1 MGGVDDGTPRLLP
14 RSHGRLKG
22 KQDKLARFAR
32 RFSKFSVV
40 GLINAVV
47 DLAVLNLLLWAYP
60 TEEAWHFVLYNLVA
74 LVLANINSY
83 VLNSL
88 WTFRGQADPG
98 LKQGGLFALQALVGV
113 GVSSALFWL
122 LIHYALNSTGLPPVV
137 AGNVAKVISTA
148 IASTLSY
155 FVQRHVVFPRK
166 G

>member
-1 MGGVDDGTPRLLP
+1 M
-14 RSHGRLKG
+14 KK
-22 KQDKLARFAR
+22 KQHSLARFAR

-60 TEEAWHFVLYNLVA
+60 TEEPWQFVLYNFVA
-74 LVLANINSY
+74 LVLANVNSY

-88 WTFRGQADPG
+88 WTFRGQAHPG

-113 GVSSALFWL
+113 VVSSALFWL
-122 LIHYALNSTGLPPVV
+122 LVHYTLNSTALSPVV
-137 AGNVAKVISTA
+137 AGNVAKVISTV

-155 FVQRHVVFPRK
+155 FVQRHVVFPRER
-166 G
+166 

>member
-1 MGGVDDGTPRLLP
+1 M
-14 RSHGRLKG
+14 KK
-22 KQDKLARFAR
+22 KQHSLARFAR

-60 TEEAWHFVLYNLVA
+60 TEEPWQFVLYNFVA
-74 LVLANINSY
+74 LVLANVNSY

-88 WTFRGQADPG
+88 WTFRGQAHPG

-113 GVSSALFWL
+113 VVSSALFWL
-122 LIHYALNSTGLPPVV
+122 LVHYTLNSTVLSPVV
-137 AGNVAKVISTA
+137 AGNVAKVISTV

-155 FVQRHVVFPRK
+155 FVQRHVVFPRER
-166 G
+166 

>member
-1 MGGVDDGTPRLLP
+1 M
-14 RSHGRLKG
+14 KE
-22 KQDKLARFAR
+22 KQHRLARFAR
-32 RFSKFSVV
+32 RFSKFSAV
-40 GLINAVV
+40 GLINAAV

-60 TEEAWHFVLYNLVA
+60 TEEPWQFVLYNFVA

-88 WTFRGQADPG
+88 WTFRGQAHPG

-113 GVSSALFWL
+113 GVSSAIFWL

-137 AGNVAKVISTA
+137 AGNAAKVVSTT

-155 FVQRHVVFPRK
+155 FVQRHLVFPR
-166 G
+166 GG

>member
-1 MGGVDDGTPRLLP
+1 M
-14 RSHGRLKG
+14 KK
-22 KQDKLARFAR
+22 KQHSLARFAR

-60 TEEAWHFVLYNLVA
+60 TEEPWQFVLYNFVA
-74 LVLANINSY
+74 LVLANVNSY

-88 WTFRGQADPG
+88 WTFRGQARPG

-113 GVSSALFWL
+113 VVSSALFWL
-122 LIHYALNSTGLPPVV
+122 LVHYTLNSTALSPVV
-137 AGNVAKVISTA
+137 AGNVAKVISTV

-155 FVQRHVVFPRK
+155 FVQRHVVFPRER
-166 G
+166 

>member
-1 MGGVDDGTPRLLP
+1 M
-14 RSHGRLKG
+14 KK
-22 KQDKLARFAR
+22 KQHSLARFAR

-60 TEEAWHFVLYNLVA
+60 TEEPWQFVLYNLVA
-74 LVLANINSY
+74 LVLANVNSY

-88 WTFRGQADPG
+88 WTFRGQAHPG

-113 GVSSALFWL
+113 VVSSALFWL
-122 LIHYALNSTGLPPVV
+122 LVHYTLNSTGLSPVI
-137 AGNVAKVISTA
+137 AGNVAKVISTV

-155 FVQRHVVFPRK
+155 FVQRHVVFPRER
-166 G
+166 

>member
-1 MGGVDDGTPRLLP
+1 M
-14 RSHGRLKG
+14 KE
-22 KQDKLARFAR
+22 KQRRFARFAK

-60 TEEAWHFVLYNLVA
+60 TQEAWEFVLYNLVA
-74 LVLANINSY
+74 LILANVNSY

-88 WTFRGQADPG
+88 WTFRRQAHPG

-122 LIHYALNSTGLPPVV
+122 LIHYALNSTGLSPVV
-137 AGNVAKVISTA
+137 AGNVAKVISTT

-155 FVQRHVVFPRK
+155 FVQRHFVFSRR

>member
-1 MGGVDDGTPRLLP
+1 MKEKEHRL
-14 RSHGRLKG
+14 R
-22 KQDKLARFAR
+22 RFAR
-32 RFSKFSVV
+32 RFSKFSAV

-60 TEEAWHFVLYNLVA
+60 TEEAWQFVIYNFVA
-74 LVLANINSY
+74 LVLANVNSY

-88 WTFRGQADPG
+88 WTFRGQAHPG

-122 LIHYALNSTGLPPVV
+122 LIHYALNNTGLSPVV
-137 AGNVAKVISTA
+137 AGNAAKVISTS

-155 FVQRHVVFPRK
+155 FVQRHIVFPRE

>member
-1 MGGVDDGTPRLLP
+1 MKEKRNRL
-14 RSHGRLKG
+14 R
-22 KQDKLARFAR
+22 RFVR

-60 TEEAWHFVLYNLVA
+60 AEEARQFVLYNFVA
-74 LVLANINSY
+74 LVLANVNSY

-88 WTFRGQADPG
+88 WTFRGQAHPG
-98 LKQGGLFALQALVGV
+98 LKQGGLFALQALAGV
-113 GVSSALFWL
+113 VVSSALFWVL
-122 LIHYALNSTGLPPVV
+122 VHYALNSTGLSPVV
-137 AGNVAKVISTA
+137 AGNVAKVISTS

-155 FVQRHVVFPRK
+155 FVQRHLVFPRE

>member
-1 MGGVDDGTPRLLP
+1 M
-14 RSHGRLKG
+14 KG
-22 KQDKLARFAR
+22 KNHRFRRFAR

-47 DLAVLNLLLWAYP
+47 DLAVLNLLLFVYP
-60 TEEAWHFVLYNLVA
+60 TEKPWQFVLYNFVA

-83 VLNSL
+83 TLNSL
-88 WTFRGQADPG
+88 WTFRGQAHPG

-122 LIHYALNSTGLPPVV
+122 LINYTLNRTGLSPVV
-137 AGNVAKVISTA
+137 AGNVAKVISTV
-148 IASTLSY
+148 ITSTLSY
-155 FVQRHVVFPRK
+155 FVQRHIIFRRD

>member
-1 MGGVDDGTPRLLP
+1 M
-14 RSHGRLKG
+14 
-22 KQDKLARFAR
+22 
-32 RFSKFSVV
+32 FSIV
-40 GLINAVV
+40 GLANAVV

-60 TEEAWHFVLYNLVA
+60 TEEAWRFVLYNLAA
-74 LVLANINSY
+74 LVLANVNSY

-113 GVSSALFWL
+113 GVSSLLFWL
-122 LIHYALNSTGLPPVV
+122 LIHYALNNTGLSPVV
-137 AGNVAKVISTA
+137 AGNVAKVISTT

-155 FVQRHVVFPRK
+155 FVQRYVVFPRE

>member
-1 MGGVDDGTPRLLP
+1 M
-14 RSHGRLKG
+14 KK
-22 KQDKLARFAR
+22 KQHRLARFAR

-60 TEEAWHFVLYNLVA
+60 TEEPWQFVLYNFVA
-74 LVLANINSY
+74 LVLANVNSY

-88 WTFRGQADPG
+88 WTFRGQAHPS

-113 GVSSALFWL
+113 GVSSALFW
-122 LIHYALNSTGLPPVV
+122 IFISYTLNSTGLSPVV

-155 FVQRHVVFPRK
+155 FVQRHVVFPRER
-166 G
+166 